1 MNMLFVV
8 EKGHRKLRFTN
19 LLRRNFLTN
28 FNTNKTELQW
38 IVDEVD
44 EICVVI
50 STCCPIAGGSATLK
64 PKDCSII

>member
-1 MNMLFVV
+1 MSTLFVV
-8 EKGHRKLRFTN
+8 KKRSQKLRLTN
-19 LLRRNFLTN
+19 LLRRNFLTH

-38 IVDEVD
+38 IIDEVD

-50 STCCPIAGGSATLK
+50 STCGPVAGGSATLK